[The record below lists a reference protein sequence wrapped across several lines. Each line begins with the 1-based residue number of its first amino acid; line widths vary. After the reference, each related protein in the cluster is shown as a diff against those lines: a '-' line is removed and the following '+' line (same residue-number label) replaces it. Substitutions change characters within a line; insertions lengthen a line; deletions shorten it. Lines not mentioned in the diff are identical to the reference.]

1 MSVICERNKSIKCYY
16 NTWAQNCSHF
26 RRTAPECVARI
37 WWHTH
42 TLTCWLA
49 LAHTQQTYRVDGIYG
64 AIDGLVCAGAER
76 SCVRHAYVWNACG
89 RRRHKCGCLF
99 VCCCAGG
106 CVWFVVRGH
115 QRRRRGPQTLR
126 CDSFAQRT
134 LMEACLFCHC
144 IQRICRWHN
153 CCWHNRTLCR
163 NCIQ

>member
-1 MSVICERNKSIKCYY
+1 MEFHVRMLYSIISHKHIRMSDICERNKSIKCYY

-37 WWHTH
+37 WWHKH

-76 SCVRHAYVWNACG
+76 SCATRSHVWNACG

-99 VCCCAGG
+99 VCGSGSPKATTRSPNAS
-106 CVWFVVRGH
+106 VR
-115 QRRRRGPQTLR
+115 QLR
-126 CDSFAQRT
+126 PRT
-134 LMEACLFCHC
+134 LMETCLFC
-144 IQRICRWHN
+144 
-153 CCWHNRTLCR
+153 TLYSAHL
-163 NCIQ
+163 